1 MEYKCQTV
9 SVSQLSITF
18 GGFFMP
24 LCKTCGTKD
33 CTNPIEKMEIS
44 ILGVTKKIETFNKGT
59 DPRFVVQ
66 CEGYIK

>member
-44 ILGVTKKIETFNKGT
+44 ILGVTKK
-59 DPRFVVQ
+59 
-66 CEGYIK
+66 